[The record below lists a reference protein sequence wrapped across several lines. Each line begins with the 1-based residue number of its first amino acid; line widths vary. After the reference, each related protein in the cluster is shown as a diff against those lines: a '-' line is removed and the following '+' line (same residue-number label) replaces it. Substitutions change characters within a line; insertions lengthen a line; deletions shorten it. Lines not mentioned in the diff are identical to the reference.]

1 MMKRILTTG
10 VALLASVAM
19 AAAQTPPAAQT
30 TAPAQPKPV
39 ARVASPAG
47 SSQTQIGSGATG
59 KWIEITYGRPIKRG
73 RADLWGKDADYG
85 KALLAGAPIWRA
97 GANVSTRLKTE
108 LPLVIAGKTV
118 PAGEYSLFIELKSPT
133 EWTLVV
139 SSWPAQEKYDKANTA
154 ALWGAYGYTPD
165 KDVARIAMKVEK
177 LPLSIDQLTWD
188 FADVTATGGKLVIMW
203 DTNMATAPFAIGQ

>member
-1 MMKRILTTG
+1 
-10 VALLASVAM
+10 
-19 AAAQTPPAAQT
+19 
-30 TAPAQPKPV
+30 
-39 ARVASPAG
+39 
-47 SSQTQIGSGATG
+47 
-59 KWIEITYGRPIKRG
+59 
-73 RADLWGKDADYG
+73 
-85 KALLAGAPIWRA
+85 
-97 GANVSTRLKTE
+97 
-108 LPLVIAGKTV
+108 V

-133 EWTLVV
+133 DWTLVV